1 MNTPPRRN
9 RKYLGELSSP
19 SERSSPGERSSPRE
33 WSSPGERSSPRK
45 RSSPR
50 RSRPAWA
57 GPQAFELSIRL
68 LWVPVVVHL
77 LVGLSLLAVPSLW
90 RAYFLGLAA
99 AFPELTEGLSQSML
113 AAGLLHMLLAGILL
127 FVLSAYRKK
136 AAWAWWAFMVAFTL
150 GGGGIFFLQVEAGI
164 VWAAVLSALLVL
176 LGWVALGLG
185 AGEVYGLLKRRS
197 ARKSR
202 PQRGAVNGE

>member
-9 RKYLGELSSP
+9 RKDLGEP
-19 SERSSPGERSSPRE
+19 RSPR
-33 WSSPGERSSPRK
+33 ERSSPRK
-45 RSSPR
+45 RGSPR
-50 RSRPAWA
+50 GSRSAWA
-57 GPQAFELSIRL
+57 GPQAFALSIRL
-68 LWVPVVVHL
+68 LWAPVVVHL
-77 LVGLSLLAVPSLW
+77 LVGLSLLAIPSLW
-90 RAYFLGLAA
+90 RAYFLGLAD
-99 AFPELTEGLSQSML
+99 AFPELSEGLSQSML

-150 GGGGIFFLQVEAGI
+150 GWGGIFALQVEAGI

-185 AGEVYGLLKRRS
+185 AGEVFASLKRGG
-197 ARKSR
+197 ARKPR
-202 PQRGAVNGE
+202 PRGGAVDGE